1 MVKRVG
7 DSFVW
12 FSPFLNYRD
21 MLYDLTELKIYS
33 NGDKEFEA
41 DMFQTFLNQTS
52 EFLSKIEY
60 YLLQNNMVEIGRIA
74 HKFKSSVSIFGMAAI
89 RQNLDFI
96 EDACRKNADK
106 DHIEKIYNALKVQI
120 MQVVPQIKAE
130 KKLCLK

>member
-52 EFLSKIEY
+52 EFLSKTEY

-74 HKFKSSVSIFGMAAI
+74 NKFKSSVSIFGMAAI

-96 EDACRKNADK
+96 EDACIKNADR